1 MPSPLVDLRIAP
13 MGVAELGTA
22 LDWAAAEGWNPGLD
36 DASAFL
42 AADPRGFLMG
52 WVGDDAVA
60 CISVVR
66 HSPAFG
72 FLGLYLCRPEWRGQG
87 YGWALWQAGLAHL
100 GDRTVGLDG
109 VLAQQANYRRSGFA
123 GTGRTIRHLGTPAPA
138 PAGDLAAASGHLPAL
153 AALDRR
159 ATGIDRP
166 AFLAAWLAD
175 TATRRTLAL
184 VEQGEARAFGTVRVC
199 REGLKIGPLIAPGR
213 SDALRLVGA
222 LAGRFPGRP
231 LAIDVPESNPAA
243 VALAVGL
250 GLEPVFETARMYR
263 GPAPGE
269 RPDLIWG
276 VATLELG

>member
-72 FLGLYLCRPEWRGQG
+72 FLGLYLCRPAWRGQG

-123 GTGRTIRHLGTPAPA
+123 GTGRTVRHLGTPAPA

-184 VEQGEARAFGTVRVC
+184 VEQRRGPGVRHRPRLPRGPQDRPADRPRPVRRPAARRRAR
-199 REGLKIGPLIAPGR
+199 RALPR
-213 SDALRLVGA
+213 SPPRH
-222 LAGRFPGRP
+222 RRP
-231 LAIDVPESNPAA
+231 RINPAA
-243 VALAVGL
+243 VALAAGL
-250 GLEPVFETARMYR
+250 GLAPVFETARMYR